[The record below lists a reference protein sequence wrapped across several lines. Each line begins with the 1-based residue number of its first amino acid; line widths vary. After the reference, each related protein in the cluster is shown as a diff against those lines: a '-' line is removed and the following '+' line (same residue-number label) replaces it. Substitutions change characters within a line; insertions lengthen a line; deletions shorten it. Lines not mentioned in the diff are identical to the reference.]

1 MVRVSQQDLKL
12 ESILSAD
19 TAGDARS
26 HRRTRVAYAEKNWRN
41 AVWTPRDAENKQR
54 DARPSVLS
62 QTSSA
67 TNYKLPRIK
76 SMVITTTTAAV
87 DLGEN
92 SPLFT
97 ITYAQS
103 LLRRCA

>member
-1 MVRVSQQDLKL
+1 MRARRIVGRVLLTQWKIREKTPS
-12 ESILSAD
+12 
-19 TAGDARS
+19 G
-26 HRRTRVAYAEKNWRN
+26 RRE
-41 AVWTPRDAENKQR
+41 TPRRAENKQR

-62 QTSSA
+62 QTSFA
-67 TNYKLPRIK
+67 ANYKLPRIK
-76 SMVITTTTAAV
+76 SMIITTTIAAAAA

-103 LLRRCA
+103 LLRRRA